1 MVVAKVK
8 FLSILLQ
15 NRGSISMKIKVKF
28 ISNIFQV
35 CMSNFHEH
43 VASKYSCMLCQQM
56 RYVDKKFSENFFR
69 NCKIAVLRESFYR
82 NEWILYPPI
91 FASWS
96 SFLSFYY
103 IRNWYKSQET
113 KLNIRIKL
121 KDNTFNLQLIR

>member
-69 NCKIAVLRESFYR
+69 NYKIAVLRESFYR
-82 NEWILYPPI
+82 NE
-91 FASWS
+91 
-96 SFLSFYY
+96 
-103 IRNWYKSQET
+103 
-113 KLNIRIKL
+113 
-121 KDNTFNLQLIR
+121 